1 MTDEIYLDLRVK
13 VNCVSLFTDSQ
24 KVLDFADPAGSG
36 VGIYTPSYWNGGDA
50 SAAKVSL
57 NNVTILSAELSSGS
71 YSAIA
76 ELGNLRAIEE
86 TEERISGLNVYLDE
100 LKNNNS

>member
-1 MTDEIYLDLRVK
+1 MSDEIYLDLKVK
-13 VNCVSLFTDSQ
+13 VNCVSLFTDPQ
-24 KVLDFADPAGSG
+24 KVVDFVDPAGSG
-36 VGIYTPSYWNGGDA
+36 VGIYTPNPWYDQGG
-50 SAAKVSL
+50 AKVSL

-71 YSAIA
+71 YSALA

-86 TEERISGLNVYLDE
+86 TEERISGLNVYLEE

>member
-1 MTDEIYLDLRVK
+1 MSDEIYLDLKVK

-36 VGIYTPSYWNGGDA
+36 VGIYTPHYWNGADY

-71 YSAIA
+71 YSALA

-86 TEERISGLNVYLDE
+86 TEERISGLNVYLNE

>member
-1 MTDEIYLDLRVK
+1 MTDEMYLDLKVK
-13 VNCVSLFTDSQ
+13 VNCVSLFTDPQ

-36 VGIYTPSYWNGGDA
+36 VGIYTPSPWYDKGG
-50 SAAKVSL
+50 AKVSL
-57 NNVTILSAELSSGS
+57 NNVTVLSAELSSGS

-86 TEERISGLNVYLDE
+86 TEDRISGLNIYLDE

>member
-1 MTDEIYLDLRVK
+1 MYLDLKVK

-36 VGIYTPSYWNGGDA
+36 VGIYTPNHNYGHDMGG
-50 SAAKVSL
+50 AKISL

-71 YSAIA
+71 YSALA
-76 ELGNLRAIEE
+76 ELGDLRAIEE
-86 TEERISGLNVYLDE
+86 TEDRISGLNIYLNE